1 MRRKREPKNS
11 GLLVHWPVIVFGS
24 ALIALIST
32 LAYQA
37 SHSAPPSPGRVSGTV
52 PVHYDR
58 AGDAMPFPATLE
70 PASFK
75 QTEVREAYQTAK
87 EIPEVLAQQP
97 CYCYCQRKGHR
108 SLLDCF
114 KTDHAASCSICIRE
128 ALLAAQMHRQQKSAE
143 ETGSQTI
150 STALCKT
157 AWPNRLLI
165 PMCKAEGSFRRS

>member
-11 GLLVHWPVIVFGS
+11 RLLVHWPVIVFGS

-37 SHSAPPSPGRVSGTV
+37 SHSASPSPERGSGTV

-58 AGDAMPFPATLE
+58 AGDAMPFPETLE

-97 CYCYCQRKGHR
+97 CYCYCQRKGHRCYCYCQRKGHR

-143 ETGSQTI
+143 EIRRAITQGPW
-150 STALCKT
+150 AG
-157 AWPNRLLI
+157 
-165 PMCKAEGSFRRS
+165 EGSSNQ

>member
-1 MRRKREPKNS
+1 
-11 GLLVHWPVIVFGS
+11 VIVFGS
-24 ALIALIST
+24 ALIALFST
-32 LAYQA
+32 LAYKA
-37 SHSAPPSPGRVSGTV
+37 SHLAPPSPERGSGAV

-75 QTEVREAYQTAK
+75 QTEVRAAYQTAK

-128 ALLAAQMHRQQKSAE
+128 ALLAAQMHRQQKSAQE
-143 ETGSQTI
+143 IRRAIMQEPWTG
-150 STALCKT
+150 
-157 AWPNRLLI
+157 
-165 PMCKAEGSFRRS
+165 EGSSNQ

>member
-1 MRRKREPKNS
+1 MRRKRESENS

-24 ALIALIST
+24 ALIALFST
-32 LAYQA
+32 LAYKA
-37 SHSAPPSPGRVSGTV
+37 SHLAPPSPERGSGAV

-58 AGDAMPFPATLE
+58 AGDAMPFPATLA

-114 KTDHAASCSICIRE
+114 KTDHAASCNICVKE
-128 ALLAAQMHRQQKSAE
+128 ALLAGQMQRQQKSTQQIRTAIIQGLWASA
-143 ETGSQTI
+143 GSSNQ
-150 STALCKT
+150 
-157 AWPNRLLI
+157 
-165 PMCKAEGSFRRS
+165 

>member
-1 MRRKREPKNS
+1 MRRKRESKIS
-11 GLLVHWPVIVFGS
+11 GLLVHWPVIVLGS
-24 ALIALIST
+24 VLVALFST
-32 LAYQA
+32 LAYKA
-37 SHSAPPSPGRVSGTV
+37 SHSSPPGSERGSGAV

-58 AGDAMPFPATLE
+58 AGDAMPFPPTLE

-143 ETGSQTI
+143 EIRRAITQGPWAS
-150 STALCKT
+150 
-157 AWPNRLLI
+157 
-165 PMCKAEGSFRRS
+165 EGSSKQ

>member
-1 MRRKREPKNS
+1 MRRKRESTNS

-24 ALIALIST
+24 ALIAIFST
-32 LAYQA
+32 LAYNA
-37 SHSAPPSPGRVSGTV
+37 FHSTPPSPGPRSGAM

-70 PASFK
+70 AAGFK

-114 KTDHAASCSICIRE
+114 KTDHAASCNICIRE

-143 ETGSQTI
+143 EIRRAITQGPW
-150 STALCKT
+150 AG
-157 AWPNRLLI
+157 
-165 PMCKAEGSFRRS
+165 EGSSNQ

>member
-11 GLLVHWPVIVFGS
+11 RLLVHWPVIVFGS

-37 SHSAPPSPGRVSGTV
+37 FYPAPPSPERGSGAV

-75 QTEVREAYQTAK
+75 PTEVREAYQAAK

-97 CYCYCQRKGHR
+97 CYCYCQRKGQR
-108 SLLDCF
+108 CLLDCF
-114 KTDHAASCSICIRE
+114 KTYHSASASIGIKE
-128 ALLAAQMHRQQKSAE
+128 ALLASQIHRQQKSAQE
-143 ETGSQTI
+143 IRRAITQGPW
-150 STALCKT
+150 AG
-157 AWPNRLLI
+157 
-165 PMCKAEGSFRRS
+165 EGSSHQ

>member
-1 MRRKREPKNS
+1 MRRKRESKNS
-11 GLLVHWPVIVFGS
+11 GLLVHWPLIVFGS
-24 ALIALIST
+24 ALIAIFST
-32 LAYQA
+32 LVYKV
-37 SHSAPPSPGRVSGTV
+37 SHSVPPSPERSIGVV

-70 PASFK
+70 PATFK
-75 QTEVREAYQTAK
+75 KTKVREAYQTAK

-128 ALLAAQMHRQQKSAE
+128 ALLASQMHRQQKSAQE
-143 ETGSQTI
+143 IRRAITQGPW
-150 STALCKT
+150 AG
-157 AWPNRLLI
+157 
-165 PMCKAEGSFRRS
+165 EGSSNQ

>member
-1 MRRKREPKNS
+1 MRRKRESKNS
-11 GLLVHWPVIVFGS
+11 GLLVHWPLIVFGS

-37 SHSAPPSPGRVSGTV
+37 SYSVRPNPERGSGAV

-75 QTEVREAYQTAK
+75 QTEVRAAYQTAK

-114 KTDHAASCSICIRE
+114 KTDHAASCSICVRE

-143 ETGSQTI
+143 EIRRAISQGPW
-150 STALCKT
+150 AG
-157 AWPNRLLI
+157 
-165 PMCKAEGSFRRS
+165 EGSSSQ

>member
-11 GLLVHWPVIVFGS
+11 RLLVHWPVIVFGS
-24 ALIALIST
+24 ALITLIST
-32 LAYQA
+32 LVFQA
-37 SHSAPPSPGRVSGTV
+37 FYSAPPSPERGSGAV
-52 PVHYDR
+52 PVHYER

-128 ALLAAQMHRQQKSAE
+128 ALLAVQMHRQQKSAQE
-143 ETGSQTI
+143 IRRAITQGPWAS
-150 STALCKT
+150 
-157 AWPNRLLI
+157 
-165 PMCKAEGSFRRS
+165 EGSSNQ

>member
-11 GLLVHWPVIVFGS
+11 GLLVHWPVIIFGS

-37 SHSAPPSPGRVSGTV
+37 SYSVPPNPERGSGAV

-70 PASFK
+70 PASL
-75 QTEVREAYQTAK
+75 
-87 EIPEVLAQQP
+87 LAQQP

-128 ALLAAQMHRQQKSAE
+128 TLLAAQMHRQQKSAAE
-143 ETGSQTI
+143 IRRAITQGPW
-150 STALCKT
+150 AG
-157 AWPNRLLI
+157 
-165 PMCKAEGSFRRS
+165 EGSSNQ